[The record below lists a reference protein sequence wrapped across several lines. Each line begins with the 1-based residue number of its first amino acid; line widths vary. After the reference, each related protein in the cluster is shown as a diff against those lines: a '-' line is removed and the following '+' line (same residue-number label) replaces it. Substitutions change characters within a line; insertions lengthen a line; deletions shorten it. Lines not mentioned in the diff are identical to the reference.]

1 MLNNK
6 PKSCRVLGNLD
17 VSLYINFLENLSFN
31 VSNKYNRKKYFKN
44 CLTYFLVDHSKIKSK
59 KILNNFLHI
68 SQDLIEILQLTYGKG
83 SSDNIQ
89 FSLLLPNS
97 KILPHIDEGELFE
110 NSHRIHVVLKTN
122 NKTEFIVNDESYYF
136 SEGTVFELNN
146 QCTHSVINHS
156 EECERIHLIVDY
168 IPNYPSFLKR

>member
-6 PKSCRVLGNLD
+6 PNRCRIIGHLE
-17 VSLYINFLENLSFN
+17 VSPYINFIKKLSFDVN
-31 VSNKYNRKKYFKN
+31 DRYNRDKYFQN
-44 CLTYFLVDHSKIKSK
+44 CLSYFLVDHSKVKSK
-59 KILNNFLHI
+59 KLLNNFLNI
-68 SQDLIEILQLTYGKG
+68 SQNLIEILHLTYGKG
-83 SSDNIQ
+83 SSNNIQ

-97 KILPHIDEGELFE
+97 KILPHVDDGELFE

-122 NKTEFIVNDESYYF
+122 DKTEFIVNNESYYF

-146 QCTHSVINHS
+146 QCSHSVINHS
-156 EECERIHLIVDY
+156 DEYERIHLIVDY